1 MTQILNIDDLKEEY
15 LNCDVCGDEYDEDNR
30 DPRVLP
36 CLHTFC
42 GRCLEGMVRDWTLTC
57 PTCRIKHN
65 VPGDSVKNFP
75 KEHTRRSLRD
85 FIRLKR
91 KTHNIPCRDC
101 PDSSNAV
108 YFCKDCQTFMC
119 AECTHAHLRNFLS
132 RNHQIANFEQLR
144 KYGLE
149 TFQRELTCS
158 VPGHEGQPLSHFCTA
173 KVCSK
178 PLCKMCTVLD
188 HDESKGHVI
197 KKIQD
202 VYEEERQIVNEL
214 TKKLED
220 KISVARNVMKEA
232 EDEHST
238 LAQKED
244 IMKHEIDIEM
254 DAGIKMLE
262 IRRRELKDNL
272 TGRIKE
278 KKSVLQKQR
287 DYLRYYVSLMA
298 SAREFSSHSLV
309 HSMPAEFVQLTKT
322 ISNRLDELKDQHL
335 DVCPLENSYVTFDRN
350 AMGQEFKSFVL
361 GMGQIRSTAIYPP
374 KTSVETLEAPLGQE
388 TEVIKV
394 FLYDAKGRP
403 QRDSFDAISV
413 EIKDPKGN
421 VVPSRVVDAK
431 TVDGCYKIVCK
442 PGTHGTHKARIRVLN
457 RPVNEEGF
465 QFVVRA
471 PGEIDK
477 RFGDILCVGFLFDAE
492 TAHHERAISMDGRN
506 MRSDIE
512 TLRRV
517 AGLRLRQ
524 NRGIARGRRRFP
536 WELESAKQMKMK
548 ERDMDDEAQTSM
560 IKKSVKM
567 DSRFTKNKTQD
578 IDELDKERRE
588 RMDSEME
595 AGYVNTAED
604 DSRKALSR
612 PALLPEKSIWNKKLK
627 KYSGVIATKFLRAP
641 GKFYW
646 EVQVFYRIHVT
657 LLRNALLFEIG
668 ISRLD
673 AVHSSFYVG
682 SQTFAWSFSAERCG
696 EHKQV
701 CHKFRHKRQ
710 LLNHHPITSDTAGST
725 HHATYGFLL
734 DTTKREWTVI
744 DVNLRKTLFNFQSID
759 TTEPLWPVFGT
770 YNPYSVHVEL
780 TLKTGRDIV
789 SIPDILR
796 PGSANSKTQPKTSRK
811 KKLPFDVTK

>member
-1 MTQILNIDDLKEEY
+1 MTQMLNIDDLKEEY
-15 LNCDVCGDEYDEDNR
+15 LVCDVCGDEYDEDHR
-30 DPRVLP
+30 EPRVLP

-42 GRCLEGMVRDWTLTC
+42 NRCLEGMVRDWTLTC

-65 VPGDSVKNFP
+65 VPGDSVRNFP

-101 PDSSNAV
+101 PDSGVAV

-158 VPGHEGQPLSHFCTA
+158 VPGHEGQPLTHFCAA
-173 KVCSK
+173 KICSR
-178 PLCKMCTVLD
+178 PLCKMCTVMD
-188 HDESKGHVI
+188 HEESKGHVI

-202 VYEEERQIVNEL
+202 VYEEERQNVNEL
-214 TKKLED
+214 TKKVED
-220 KISVARNVMKEA
+220 KISFAKNVMKET
-232 EDEHST
+232 EDEFST
-238 LAQKED
+238 LSQKEE

-254 DAGIKMLE
+254 DAGVKMLE

-287 DYLRYYVSLMA
+287 DYLRYYISLMS

-309 HSMPAEFVQLTKT
+309 HSMPAEFVQLTRT
-322 ISNRLDELKDQHL
+322 ISSRLAELKEQHL
-335 DVCPLENSYVTFDRN
+335 DVCPLENSYVTFDRT
-350 AMGQEFKSFVL
+350 AMGQDFKNFVL
-361 GMGQIRSTAIYPP
+361 GMGGIRSTAIYPP

-413 EIKDPKGN
+413 EIKDSKGN
-421 VVPSRVVDAK
+421 VVPSRVIDAK

-442 PGTHGTHKARIRVLN
+442 PTTHGSHRARIRVLN

-492 TAHHERAISMDGRN
+492 TAHHERAISLDGRN

-536 WELESAKQMKMK
+536 WELESAKQQKMK
-548 ERDMDDEAQTSM
+548 EMDDEAQTSM
-560 IKKSVKM
+560 VKKSVKM
-567 DSRFTKNKTQD
+567 DSRFTKNKTQE
-578 IDELDKERRE
+578 IDEMERE
-588 RMDSEME
+588 RAARERIGTDVEPQE
-595 AGYVNTAED
+595 GDTEQRRAV
-604 DSRKALSR
+604 SR
-612 PALLPEKSIWNKKLK
+612 PSLLPEKSIWSKKLK
-627 KYSGVIATKFLRAP
+627 KYSGVIGTKFFRGP

-668 ISRLD
+668 IARLD

-682 SQTFAWSFSAERCG
+682 SQTFAWSFSAERCN

-701 CHKFRHKRQ
+701 CHKFRHKRM
-710 LLNHHPITSDTAGST
+710 LLSHHPITSDTAGST

-734 DTTKREWTVI
+734 DTTKREWTI
-744 DVNLRKTLFNFQSID
+744 LDVSLRKQLFVFSNID

-780 TLKTGRDIV
+780 TLKTGRDIMA
-789 SIPDILR
+789 IPDILR
-796 PGSANSKTQPKTSRK
+796 PGSANSKSQPKTSRK
-811 KKLPFDVTK
+811 KKLPFEINK